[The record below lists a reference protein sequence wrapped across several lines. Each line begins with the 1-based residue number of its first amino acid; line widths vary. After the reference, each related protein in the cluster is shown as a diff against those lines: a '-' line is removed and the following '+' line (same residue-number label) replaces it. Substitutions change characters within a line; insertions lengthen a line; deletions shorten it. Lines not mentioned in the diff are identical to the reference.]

1 MFPFGYWSVP
11 IISPKQVGMSREKVA
26 QAQMYAIKSL
36 ESQIQM
42 LQDAE
47 EDLFLRTER
56 QLRDAGLDAQADELV
71 ASHREL
77 NEAARLRDAR
87 RQEEIRRML
96 AGQVPMTLLT
106 EEQQER
112 LQM

>member
-71 ASHREL
+71 ASHL